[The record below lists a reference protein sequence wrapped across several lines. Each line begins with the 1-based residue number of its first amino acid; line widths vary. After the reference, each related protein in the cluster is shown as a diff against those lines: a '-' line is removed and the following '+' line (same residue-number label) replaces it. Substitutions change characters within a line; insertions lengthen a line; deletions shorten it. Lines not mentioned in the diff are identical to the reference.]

1 MNTRLHS
8 LKVIMPL
15 ALIVMTG
22 AGLASCGGGGGGGGT
37 RPVPPGSD
45 AQMMINPPRQQDQPD
60 LVVALASV
68 SHNSPAAGASFTLS
82 AAVRNDG
89 AADAGATTL
98 RYYRSPD
105 ATITTADTAVGT
117 DDVGALSASGTSAE
131 SISLTAP
138 TTARSY
144 YYGACVDPVPD
155 ESDTSNNCSAAV
167 ELTVE
172 PSPDEPSPD
181 EPSPDVVT
189 LSVRLPNTMLS
200 PGDTVW
206 LEAVLHNPGDTESP
220 VMNLRF
226 YHSED
231 ATITRS
237 DRELKEVRSFV
248 VLPGDMDTQTHRH
261 LFPVP
266 QELGTYYYGACLTPE
281 ADQSDATSNCS
292 VAAKL
297 TVGPRPDLTV
307 SRIEP
312 AFDLEGP
319 RPGGSFRMF
328 AEVLNRGG
336 GPAEATKLEYFRS
349 ADSTTTISK
358 EATVEVG
365 ALGAGDRSGH
375 WVDLTAPSVTGSYSY
390 WACVDLVP
398 GERFIEDNC
407 SVKLR
412 IEVLLP

>member
-1 MNTRLHS
+1 MRGRCGRRVDHDQQLLDIGARHG
-8 LKVIMPL
+8 
-15 ALIVMTG
+15 TG
-22 AGLASCGGGGGGGGT
+22 ARRSTGPDGGVAVGEPQLPGFGDQFYLVDDGAERSAPGT
-37 RPVPPGSD
+37 R
-45 AQMMINPPRQQDQPD
+45 R
-60 LVVALASV
+60 
-68 SHNSPAAGASFTLS
+68 
-82 AAVRNDG
+82 R
-89 AADAGATTL
+89 
-98 RYYRSPD
+98 RRCEYYRSPD
-105 ATITTADTAVGT
+105 ATITAADTAVGT
-117 DDVGALSASGTSAE
+117 DDVAALSASGTSAE

-144 YYGACVDPVPD
+144 CYGACVDPVPD
-155 ESDTSNNCSAAV
+155 ESDTSSNCSAAV

-172 PSPDEPSPD
+172 LTV

-248 VLPGDMDTQTHRH
+248 VLPGDMYTQTHLH

-375 WVDLTAPSVTGSYSY
+375 WVDPNRAFGHRLVLLLGVRGFGARGALSLKTTAP
-390 WACVDLVP
+390 
-398 GERFIEDNC
+398 
-407 SVKLR
+407 
-412 IEVLLP
+412 